1 MKKFLYS
8 SVFVMALLAVACSGP
23 KVVKTPEVSGKTLAG
38 KAAAEGNFAQA
49 AEAWKQYFAA
59 TPPEQTAGADFA
71 EAAQMA
77 FKADDATQA
86 VSWFDQARYKNFGSA
101 TMYLTL
107 AEIYNTQHNISKELT
122 ALEFVETNY
131 PEKKSDVSERLFQIY
146 HEIKEPQKA
155 LAAYENMGEV
165 QKQDLPNLAEL
176 FDVKK
181 ELKDTLVCDELSLKI
196 LEKQPENTAALE
208 WNAYKLYWKGENRY
222 QREMNK
228 YNNNKTNKQYKI
240 LLEQLELSTADFK
253 KSLVYLEQL
262 WKQEPGKKY
271 ASYFANI
278 YARFGDEAK
287 AKSYE
292 KYLK

>member
-1 MKKFLYS
+1 MKLKILYFIFLTA
-8 SVFVMALLAVACSGP
+8 FLAAACSGP
-23 KVVKTPEVSGKTLAG
+23 KIATVPVVSGKILAG

-49 AEAWKQYFAA
+49 AEAWKQYFAT

-71 EAAQMA
+71 EAAQMT
-77 FKADDATQA
+77 FKAGDATQA
-86 VSWFDQARYKNFGSA
+86 VSWFDQARYKNFGSV
-101 TMYLTL
+101 TMYITL
-107 AEIYNTQHNISKELT
+107 AEIYNTQQNISKELT
-122 ALEFVETNY
+122 ALEFVEANY

-155 LAAYENMGEV
+155 LAAYENMREV
-165 QKQDLPNLAEL
+165 QKQDLPNLTEL

-181 ELKDTLVCDELSLKI
+181 ELKDTLACDELSLKI
-196 LEKQPENTAALE
+196 LEKQPDNRAALE

-222 QREMNK
+222 QHEMNK
-228 YNNNKTNKQYKI
+228 YNSNKTTKQYKI

-262 WKQEPGKKY
+262 CKQEPGIKY

-278 YARFGDEAK
+278 YARFGDEAR

>member
-1 MKKFLYS
+1 MKQVIFNSIVL
-8 SVFVMALLAVACSGP
+8 FALLAVACSGP
-23 KVVKTPEVSGKTLAG
+23 KVAKGPAVSGKNLAE
-38 KAAAEGNFAQA
+38 KAVAEGNFAA
-49 AEAWKQYFAA
+49 ATEAWKHYFAA

-71 EAAQMA
+71 SAAQTA
-77 FKADDATQA
+77 YKAGDVAQA
-86 VSWFDQARYKNFGSA
+86 LSWFDQARYKNFASA
-101 TMYLTL
+101 EMYLSL

-131 PEKKSDVSERLFQIY
+131 PEKKSETSQRLFQIY

-155 LAAYENMGEV
+155 LAAYQNLSET
-165 QKQDLPNLAEL
+165 QKSELPNLTIF
-176 FDVKK
+176 FDIKK
-181 ELKDTLVCDELSLKI
+181 ELKDTLVCDALSLKI
-196 LEKQPENTAALE
+196 HEKQPENQPVLE
-208 WNAYKLYWKGENRY
+208 WNATKYYWKGETRY

-228 YNNNKTNKQYKI
+228 YNSNKTNKQYKI

>member
-8 SVFVMALLAVACSGP
+8 SVFVMALLAAACSGP
-23 KVVKTPEVSGKTLAG
+23 KVVKTPDVSNKMLAG

-59 TPPEQTAGADFA
+59 TPLEQTTGADFA

-77 FKADDATQA
+77 FKAGDATQA

-101 TMYLTL
+101 AMYLTL
-107 AEIYNTQHNISKELT
+107 AEIYKTQHNISKELT
-122 ALEFVETNY
+122 ALEFVEVNY
-131 PEKKSDVSERLFQIY
+131 PERKSETSQRLFQIY

-155 LAAYENMGEV
+155 LAAFENMSEL
-165 QKQDLPNLAEL
+165 QKVELPNITEL

-181 ELKDTLVCDELSLKI
+181 ELKDTVACDELSLKI
-196 LEKQPENTAALE
+196 LEKQPDNVAALE
-208 WNAYKLYWKGENRY
+208 WNAYKFYWKGENRY

-253 KSLVYLEQL
+253 KSLVYLEPL

-271 ASYFANI
+271 AGYFANI
-278 YARFGDEAK
+278 YARFGDEAR

>member
-1 MKKFLYS
+1 
-8 SVFVMALLAVACSGP
+8 
-23 KVVKTPEVSGKTLAG
+23 VVNTPEVSNKTLAE
-38 KAAAEGNFAQA
+38 KAASEGNFVQA
-49 AEAWKQYFAA
+49 TEAWKQYFAV
-59 TPPEQTAGADFA
+59 TPLDQTVGADFA

-77 FKADDATQA
+77 FKAGDATQA
-86 VSWFDQARYKNFGSA
+86 VSWFDQARYKNFASA
-101 TMYLTL
+101 EMYITL
-107 AEIYNTQHNISKELT
+107 ADIYKTQQNISKELT
-122 ALEFVETNY
+122 ALEFVNTNF
-131 PEKKSDVSERLFQIY
+131 PEKKIETSQRLFQIY

-155 LAAYENMGEV
+155 LAAFENMSEA
-165 QKQDLPNLAEL
+165 QKAALPNLTEF

-181 ELKDTLVCDELSLKI
+181 ELKDTVACDDLSLKI
-196 LEKQPENTAALE
+196 LEKQPDNVASLE
-208 WNAYKLYWKGENRY
+208 WNAYKFYWKGENRY

-253 KSLVYLEQL
+253 KSLGYLELL

-292 KYLK
+292 KYMK

>member
-1 MKKFLYS
+1 MKQVILYF
-8 SVFVMALLAVACSGP
+8 VFVVAMLAVACSGP
-23 KVVKTPEVSGKTLAG
+23 KVAKTPAVSGKTLAE

-49 AEAWKQYFAA
+49 TEAWKQYFAA
-59 TPPEQTAGADFA
+59 SPLEKTSGADFA
-71 EAAQMA
+71 QAAQMA
-77 FKADDATQA
+77 FKAGDATQA
-86 VSWFDQARYKNFGSA
+86 VSWFDQARYKNHA
-101 TMYLTL
+101 DAAMYLTL
-107 AEIYNTQHNISKELT
+107 AEIYKTQKNISKELT
-122 ALEFVETNY
+122 ALEFVEANY
-131 PEKKSDVSERLFQIY
+131 PERKSETSQRVFQIY
-146 HEIKEPQKA
+146 HEIKESQKA
-155 LAAYENMGEV
+155 LTAYENLSET
-165 QKQDLPNLAEL
+165 QKLDLPNLAEL

-181 ELKDTLVCDELSLKI
+181 ELKDTVACDELSLKI
-196 LEKQPENTAALE
+196 LEKQPDNRSALE
-208 WNAYKLYWKGENRY
+208 WNAWKYYWKGENRY

-228 YNNNKTNKQYKI
+228 YNSNKTSKQYKI

>member
-8 SVFVMALLAVACSGP
+8 SVFVMALLALACSGP
-23 KVVKTPEVSGKTLAG
+23 KVATVPAFSGKTLAE

-49 AEAWKQYFAA
+49 TEAWKQYFTQ
-59 TPPEQTAGADFA
+59 TPLEKTTGADFA
-71 EAAQMA
+71 QAAQMA
-77 FKADDATQA
+77 FKAGDATQA
-86 VSWFDQARYKNFGSA
+86 VSWFDQARYKNHA
-101 TMYLTL
+101 DAAMYLSL
-107 AEIYNTQHNISKELT
+107 AEIYKTQKNISKELT

-131 PEKKSDVSERLFQIY
+131 PEKKSETIQRLFQIY
-146 HEIKEPQKA
+146 HEIKEPGKA
-155 LAAYENMGEV
+155 LAAYENMSET
-165 QKQDLPNLAEL
+165 QKAELPNLAEL

-181 ELKDTLVCDELSLKI
+181 ELKDTIACDELSLKI
-196 LEKQPENTAALE
+196 LEKQPDNVAALE
-208 WNAYKLYWKGENRY
+208 WNAWKYYWKGENRY

-253 KSLVYLEQL
+253 KSLVYLEPL

-271 ASYFANI
+271 AGYFANI
-278 YARFGDEAK
+278 YARFGDEAR